1 MAMVA
6 QTASALTVKNVK
18 TWYWTTNTYIESVA
32 WGDVDSDGKVE
43 IVTGG
48 YFRDGTRNDA
58 QLCVWNSQ
66 TMALENVRV
75 WYWVYNTPIYSV
87 AVGDVDGDGK
97 VEIVT
102 GGCYDGGPMTAQLC
116 VWNGATLA
124 LESVKTWYWGNY
136 AAIYS
141 VAVGDADNDGANEI
155 VTGGYYHDGTR
166 TNAQLC
172 VWNGATLSLE
182 NVKTWYSTSGTF
194 IESVAVGDV
203 DADGKNEIV
212 TGGYYYDDFRDNAQL
227 CVWNGATLA
236 LEKAQTWYWTRGTHI
251 KSVVVGDVDAD
262 GKNEIVTGGWY
273 TDNAISKVA
282 QLCVWDDSTL
292 ALKNV
297 KTWQWGSDTVIS
309 SVAVGDPDGDGKNEI
324 VTGGYY
330 DDVDR
335 YVAQLCVWD
344 GATLALKNVK
354 TWYWNS
360 GTYIRSIAVGD
371 VDADSKAEIVTGG
384 EHFDLHRWV
393 AQLCVWAW

>member
-1 MAMVA
+1 
-6 QTASALTVKNVK
+6 
-18 TWYWTTNTYIESVA
+18 
-32 WGDVDSDGKVE
+32 
-43 IVTGG
+43 
-48 YFRDGTRNDA
+48 
-58 QLCVWNSQ
+58 
-66 TMALENVRV
+66 
-75 WYWVYNTPIYSV
+75 
-87 AVGDVDGDGK
+87 
-97 VEIVT
+97 
-102 GGCYDGGPMTAQLC
+102 LC

-124 LESVKTWYWGNY
+124 
-136 AAIYS
+136 
-141 VAVGDADNDGANEI
+141 
-155 VTGGYYHDGTR
+155 
-166 TNAQLC
+166 
-172 VWNGATLSLE
+172 LE

-194 IESVAVGDV
+194 IESVA
-203 DADGKNEIV
+203 
-212 TGGYYYDDFRDNAQL
+212 
-227 CVWNGATLA
+227 
-236 LEKAQTWYWTRGTHI
+236 
-251 KSVVVGDVDAD
+251 VGDVDAD

-371 VDADSKAEIVTGG
+371 VDADSKAEVVTGG

-393 AQLCVWAW
+393 AQLCIWAW

>member
-1 MAMVA
+1 MVA
-6 QTASALTVKNVK
+6 QTASALTVENVK

-32 WGDVDSDGKVE
+32 GGDVDGDGKVE

-141 VAVGDADNDGANEI
+141 VAVGDADNDGKNEI

-172 VWNGATLSLE
+172 VWNGATLALE

-212 TGGYYYDDFRDNAQL
+212 TGG
-227 CVWNGATLA
+227 
-236 LEKAQTWYWTRGTHI
+236 
-251 KSVVVGDVDAD
+251 
-262 GKNEIVTGGWY
+262 WY
-273 TDNAISKVA
+273 TDNTISKVA
-282 QLCVWDDSTL
+282 QLCVWDDS
-292 ALKNV
+292 
-297 KTWQWGSDTVIS
+297 
-309 SVAVGDPDGDGKNEI
+309 
-324 VTGGYY
+324 
-330 DDVDR
+330 
-335 YVAQLCVWD
+335 
-344 GATLALKNVK
+344 TLALKNVK

-371 VDADSKAEIVTGG
+371 VDADSKAEVVTGG